1 MRKRCYEPTE
11 SPRSPETAR
20 ARLNSCRAY
29 VAARGARSQVISGVR
44 SWWRNRLHGAYRGA
58 RKVAGGG
65 VCVHMDAFFTRTCQQ
80 KEQSSVRD
88 GAAPE
93 SRRLAEFGTERP
105 GLSQKFRSYRRFCAC
120 GKSVEKGAG
129 DKALKVAQT
138 QSRRCP
144 CQAPSCMQGDY
155 EKDLTGNFLIIM
167 ERLAR
172 A

>member
-1 MRKRCYEPTE
+1 MC
-11 SPRSPETAR
+11 
-20 ARLNSCRAY
+20 
-29 VAARGARSQVISGVR
+29 
-44 SWWRNRLHGAYRGA
+44 
-58 RKVAGGG
+58 
-65 VCVHMDAFFTRTCQQ
+65 
-80 KEQSSVRD
+80 D

-105 GLSQKFRSYRRFCAC
+105 GLSQKFRSYRRFCSY

>member
-1 MRKRCYEPTE
+1 M
-11 SPRSPETAR
+11 
-20 ARLNSCRAY
+20 
-29 VAARGARSQVISGVR
+29 
-44 SWWRNRLHGAYRGA
+44 
-58 RKVAGGG
+58 
-65 VCVHMDAFFTRTCQQ
+65 
-80 KEQSSVRD
+80 RD

-172 A
+172 SRETQMTFSRLTYRVSAERNWNSCRLPVPA